1 MELAATANAIAAG
14 AILLAMPLALIRIFL
29 GPDTPD
35 RVLGA
40 NAFGVLVVLLICV
53 YQFID
58 GRPDFLDLAL
68 LYVLLNFI
76 VSVALLW
83 FLHAADQKWEG
94 AGRRDAQ
101 RALHED
107 FPEPSPEPSSPPQP

>member
-1 MELAATANAIAAG
+1 MELAATANAIAAA
-14 AILLAMPLALIRIFL
+14 AILLALALVLIRIFL

-53 YQFID
+53 YQFLD

-83 FLHAADQKWEG
+83 FLHSADQKGEGG
-94 AGRRDAQ
+94 AGQRDAQ
-101 RALHED
+101 RALHE
-107 FPEPSPEPSSPPQP
+107 PSSRPQPKPAED